1 MTSPTQAIPAAPFT
15 PTLPKGYILGEYK
28 IESVRG
34 QGSFG
39 ITYRATELMTN
50 YPVVIKE
57 NYPSDFAYRD
67 PTTGELRPKHD
78 KDADYQW
85 ALKSFEKEART
96 LRKLPIHPNI
106 VHVTGVI
113 RALNTAYIVMEPVSG
128 QNLHKLYTGTS
139 GTTGRQMEAQL
150 LESILRKLL
159 NALISMHSR
168 EIIHRD
174 IKPANIM
181 LTPAGEPVLIDFGAA
196 RPIQGTHHAT
206 QIGTR
211 GYAPPE
217 QMEVFEDEEDGEKH
231 PPQPQ
236 PHWDLYALG
245 CTCHQLITGRAPIH
259 GSRKLTERTELAGKY
274 PARLLSSIDKAR
286 EVDPANRWQSA
297 QDWLDELTADE
308 RAAQEEAR
316 RRQAEAEANTRN
328 ELAQLRTA
336 LADALEH
343 GQQTESKL
351 KSAEKAL
358 QNAETTAANLLRQL
372 KNAAQG
378 NTGKRR
384 SYGGCLIISLLL
396 LAASGALSYH
406 QYQYAE
412 SLSTQT
418 ENVKNEL
425 MKAEEK
431 VRKAEEAQQLAEK
444 KAAESEKARQLAEN
458 DKIQPLLLKLPE
470 QEAREQ
476 LQKQNISQ
484 DQYNNKLLQAA
495 DEGKTELLE
504 LLITAGAD
512 VNTTRAN
519 GQTPLFM
526 AAWKGH
532 ADCVRALLSVK
543 GINVNTT
550 TQDSKTPLHMAAWKG
565 HADCVRALLSV
576 KGIKINTTDQ
586 YGQTPLFMAAW
597 KGHADCV
604 LALLSVNDI
613 LVNTAD
619 EDNLTPLFMAAQEGH
634 ADCVR
639 ALLSVKNID
648 VNLTSKK
655 SNLTPLSI
663 AAKKGHTDCVRALLS
678 IKGIDLEKKNN
689 HGWTARSIAEKEGK
703 TECVKLLK
711 AAGAK

>member
-1 MTSPTQAIPAAPFT
+1 MTAPTQTIPAAPFT
-15 PTLPKGYILGEYK
+15 PILPKGYILGEYK

-34 QGSFG
+34 QGNFG
-39 ITYRATELMTN
+39 ITYSATELMTN

-67 PTTGELRPKHD
+67 PITGELRPKHD
-78 KDADYQW
+78 KDDDYQW

-159 NALISMHSR
+159 SAMISMHSR

-217 QMEVFEDEEDGEKH
+217 QMEVFEDEEDGEKQ

-259 GSRKLTERTELAGKY
+259 GSRQLTGRTELAGKY

-286 EVDPANRWQSA
+286 EIDPANRWQSA

-316 RRQAEAEANTRN
+316 
-328 ELAQLRTA
+328 
-336 LADALEH
+336 
-343 GQQTESKL
+343 K
-351 KSAEKAL
+351 
-358 QNAETTAANLLRQL
+358 NAETTAANLQRQL

-396 LAASGALSYH
+396 LAASGALNYH

-425 MKAEEK
+425 MQAEEK

-444 KAAESEKARQLAEN
+444 KAAEAEEARQLAEN
-458 DKIQPLLLKLPE
+458 EKLATEIQPLLLKLPE
-470 QEAREQ
+470 QEARER

-519 GQTPLFM
+519 GQTPLYM

-543 GINVNTT
+543 GINVNPAHKEYE
-550 TQDSKTPLHMAAWKG
+550 QTPLYMAAWKG

-576 KGIKINTTDQ
+576 KGIDVNLAHKEYGQTPLYTAAWKGHADCVRALLSVKGINVNAADQ
-586 YGQTPLFMAAW
+586 YGRTPLYTAAMHGHADCVRALLSVKGIDVNLAHKEHKQTPLFMAAW

-604 LALLSVNDI
+604 
-613 LVNTAD
+613 
-619 EDNLTPLFMAAQEGH
+619 
-634 ADCVR
+634 R
-639 ALLSVKNID
+639 ALLSVK
-648 VNLTSKK
+648 
-655 SNLTPLSI
+655 
-663 AAKKGHTDCVRALLS
+663 
-678 IKGIDLEKKNN
+678 GIDLDKKSID
-689 HGWTARSIAEKEGK
+689 GWTARSIAEKEGK
-703 TECVKLLK
+703 TECFNLLK